1 MRIYCQNLIDT
12 GNTKFACPY
21 PLFPFLPGNCPV
33 MWEYILVRYVA
44 CFTTKEMHD
53 TEKTIAINFAGKDSI
68 TLTCPGCF
76 TWCSKV
82 DSKQTRL
89 RCFLCTRETGKE
101 FLFCGHCLREW
112 KNARSGKCANPEC
125 RSIEATLDILRNSP
139 VTNLYGGTWPTIRLC
154 PRCGIL
160 TEFMGQ
166 CSQIHC
172 QVCGYYYC
180 FLCLKGANSKA
191 ELQCIPYNSPCQRA
205 SLQTSIPE
213 WDGHNSD

>member
-1 MRIYCQNLIDT
+1 MRFYCQDRIDT
-12 GNTKFACPY
+12 GNTTFACPY
-21 PLFPFLPGNCPV
+21 TLFPFLPGNCPAG
-33 MWEYILVRYVA
+33 WEYRHVRHVA
-44 CFTTKEMHD
+44 CFTTTEMRN

-82 DSKQTRL
+82 DSKQTRM
-89 RCFLCTRETGKE
+89 RCFICTREIGKE
-101 FLFCGHCLREW
+101 FLFCGYCLREW
-112 KNARSGKCANPEC
+112 KNARSGRCANSEC
-125 RSIEATLDILRNSP
+125 RSIEATLDILQNSP

-160 TEFMGQ
+160 TEFVDG

-172 QVCGYYYC
+172 ELCHYYYC